1 MQVIFLGPEVR
12 FSIRVTEEGCAR
24 LPPGSV
30 SPGVNIPAYAM
41 RIEGEGDD
49 VRTYFLIP
57 ASDGHFHWVPMSN
70 LYLARR

>member
-24 LPPGSV
+24 LPPGAV
-30 SPGVNIPAYAM
+30 SPGANIPAYAM

-49 VRTYFLIP
+49 VSTYFLIP
-57 ASDGHFHWVPMSN
+57 AADGHFHWVPMRE